1 MSGSLLASGFDSS
14 FGAAIV
20 NGILTGSTRQIVWPL
35 LDQLG
40 STITALGGNPSSL
53 PTLGLAQGVVQGIA
67 SSLQSGF
74 SGYVAIAEDHQDEL
88 EITTHPVEQGATISD
103 HAYKLPATLN
113 LQIGWSTSTSL
124 SSAAPSILGLVGQPV
139 QPLDVAS
146 LFTGGGQDI
155 FIHTI
160 YQQFLTLQSNRTLL
174 TVYTGK
180 RVYQNMLLQTI
191 GERTSAQTEHA
202 LILTLTLKEIILAKV
217 QTTSVPT
224 NPNAQSNSQVTSPSI
239 NQGTQSPQPSNV
251 DVTSTF

>member
-1 MSGSLLASGFDSS
+1 MSDSLLSGFSGA
-14 FGAAIV
+14 FGAAVV

-40 STITALGGNPSSL
+40 STITAFGGDPSAL

-67 SSLQSGF
+67 ASLQSGF

-113 LQIGWSTSTSL
+113 MQVGWSTSTSL
-124 SSAAPSILGLVGQPV
+124 SSAAPSILGLVGQPI

-146 LFTGGGQDI
+146 LFTGGGSDI

-160 YQQFLTLQSNRTLL
+160 YQQFLTLQANRTLL
-174 TVYTGK
+174 TIYTGK
-180 RVYQNMLLQTI
+180 RVYNNMLIQTV
-191 GERTSAQTEHA
+191 GERTNAQTEHA
-202 LILTLTLKEIILAKV
+202 LVLTLTFKEIILAQV
-217 QTTSVPT
+217 QTVNVPT
-224 NPNAQSNSQVTSPSI
+224 NSSAQSNPQVTSPST
-239 NQGTQSPQPSNV
+239 NQGTQSLQPSNV
-251 DVTSTF
+251 DVTSSF